1 MPYLGKSPSQGVRT
15 RFQFTPN
22 AGTTSISGADANG
35 LTLSFT
41 DGNYVDVYLNGV
53 MLKAGVDY
61 NTNTANTIAG
71 LSATVASDVVDIV
84 VYDTFSLFGGTLEGN
99 VKVNNG
105 TFNVTGAGDFDSTL
119 NVDGVV
125 TANAGVVVD
134 NITIDGTEI
143 DLSSGNLTI
152 DVANDIIL
160 DSGDG
165 DIQLKDT
172 GSTFLNIYESSDH
185 AYLYNP
191 RSNGDIIFQGNG
203 VSEALR
209 LDMSASGAATFNGTI
224 TGTTATLVGA
234 NTLTLRNDTNT
245 DANEPKLIFDND
257 TFSGANYANITTG
270 NGGLLLKIESPSTST
285 FQNRHQIIMNGG
297 AGDDIQFNLSTDN
310 GSNYVNYFKIDG
322 GNATFNETGAAKDF
336 RIESDNSTHMLFL
349 DGSADAVGIRKSD
362 PSFGLD
368 VGVPMRVTTADNN
381 AQLVLQSTDT
391 DANEGPI
398 LVLQRDAGNVPS
410 DDDVMGTIKFQNDD
424 TGLNMTTYAKIDTS
438 IRDTSNGSEAARL
451 NFYVQS
457 GGSETKLLGLIGASA
472 SAGAEVTFNEDSNDI
487 DFRIESDASATMF
500 QVDASLNRIFMGTGT
515 NANFNATVA
524 VIRND
529 TASLGDFEGNLLLFD
544 NSTSNN
550 ATNGG
555 HIVFAGHDGSSERG
569 YAKIIGGKGNSTS
582 GEYDGQLMFK
592 VRDHGDSS
600 IDEKLRIK
608 SNESVFNEVSA
619 NHDFRIESDSD
630 TQIFFVDAGNNAV
643 GIKENDPS
651 GYPSNTQTG
660 DTSGIFRIAGSVGSI
675 AVSSTGNEIAF
686 TRDGLNYISSPG
698 TSSKINLR
706 ASTTGGVSLHAGASS
721 FSAVSDETFKTI
733 TGNIENASD
742 KVKTLRTV
750 MGRYNDEDESASH
763 PFLIAQDIQK
773 VLPEAV
779 IFDKDLNKLLLSYT
793 DVIPLLTASLKEA
806 LSKIETL
813 EIKIAKLEGD

>member
-209 LDMSASGAATFNGTI
+209 LDMSNLGFATFN
-224 TGTTATLVGA
+224 A
-234 NTLTLRNDTNT
+234 
-245 DANEPKLIFDND
+245 
-257 TFSGANYANITTG
+257 
-270 NGGLLLKIESPSTST
+270 
-285 FQNRHQIIMNGG
+285 
-297 AGDDIQFNLSTDN
+297 
-310 GSNYVNYFKIDG
+310 
-322 GNATFNETGAAKDF
+322 NATFNETGNDVDF
-336 RIESDNSTHMLFL
+336 RIESVNSTHML
-349 DGSADAVGIRKSD
+349 
-362 PSFGLD
+362 
-368 VGVPMRVTTADNN
+368 
-381 AQLVLQSTDT
+381 
-391 DANEGPI
+391 
-398 LVLQRDAGNVPS
+398 
-410 DDDVMGTIKFQNDD
+410 
-424 TGLNMTTYAKIDTS
+424 
-438 IRDTSNGSEAARL
+438 
-451 NFYVQS
+451 
-457 GGSETKLLGLIGASA
+457 
-472 SAGAEVTFNEDSNDI
+472 
-487 DFRIESDASATMF
+487 
-500 QVDASLNRIFMGTGT
+500 
-515 NANFNATVA
+515 
-524 VIRND
+524 
-529 TASLGDFEGNLLLFD
+529 
-544 NSTSNN
+544 
-550 ATNGG
+550 
-555 HIVFAGHDGSSERG
+555 
-569 YAKIIGGKGNSTS
+569 
-582 GEYDGQLMFK
+582 
-592 VRDHGDSS
+592 
-600 IDEKLRIK
+600 
-608 SNESVFNEVSA
+608 
-619 NHDFRIESDSD
+619 
-630 TQIFFVDAGNNAV
+630 FVDAGNNAV
-643 GIKENDPS
+643 GIGENDPS

-660 DTSGIFRIAGSVGSI
+660 DTSGKFRIAGSVGSI

-686 TRDGLNYISSPG
+686 TRDSLNYISAPG
-698 TSSKINLR
+698 TSAKINLR
-706 ASTTGGVSLHAGASS
+706 ASTTGGVSLHSGATS

-733 TGNIENASD
+733 TGNIVNASD

-750 MGRYNDEDESASH
+750 MGRFNDEDESASH
-763 PFLIAQDIQK
+763 PFLIAQDVQK

-813 EIKIAKLEGD
+813 ETKIAKLEGE

>member
-1 MPYLGKSPSQGVRT
+1 MT
-15 RFQFTPN
+15 R
-22 AGTTSISGADANG
+22 AR
-35 LTLSFT
+35 
-41 DGNYVDVYLNGV
+41 
-53 MLKAGVDY
+53 
-61 NTNTANTIAG
+61 
-71 LSATVASDVVDIV
+71 
-84 VYDTFSLFGGTLEGN
+84 
-99 VKVNNG
+99 
-105 TFNVTGAGDFDSTL
+105 
-119 NVDGVV
+119 
-125 TANAGVVVD
+125 
-134 NITIDGTEI
+134 
-143 DLSSGNLTI
+143 
-152 DVANDIIL
+152 DVANL
-160 DSGDG
+160 
-165 DIQLKDT
+165 Q
-172 GSTFLNIYESSDH
+172 
-185 AYLYNP
+185 
-191 RSNGDIIFQGNG
+191 
-203 VSEALR
+203 
-209 LDMSASGAATFNGTI
+209 SGAIINEA
-224 TGTTATLVGA
+224 GA
-234 NTLTLRNDTNT
+234 DL
-245 DANEPKLIFDND
+245 
-257 TFSGANYANITTG
+257 
-270 NGGLLLKIESPSTST
+270 
-285 FQNRHQIIMNGG
+285 
-297 AGDDIQFNLSTDN
+297 
-310 GSNYVNYFKIDG
+310 
-322 GNATFNETGAAKDF
+322 DF
-336 RIESDNSTHMLFL
+336 RIESD
-349 DGSADAVGIRKSD
+349 G
-362 PSFGLD
+362 
-368 VGVPMRVTTADNN
+368 N
-381 AQLVLQSTDT
+381 ANMFV
-391 DANEGPI
+391 
-398 LVLQRDAGNVPS
+398 VDAGNNRV
-410 DDDVMGTIKFQNDD
+410 N
-424 TGLNMTTYAKIDTS
+424 
-438 IRDTSNGSEAARL
+438 
-451 NFYVQS
+451 
-457 GGSETKLLGLIGASA
+457 IG
-472 SAGAEVTFNEDSNDI
+472 EVNT
-487 DFRIESDASATMF
+487 
-500 QVDASLNRIFMGTGT
+500 L
-515 NANFNATVA
+515 FNATAA
-524 VIRND
+524 VTRND
-529 TASLGDFEGNLLLFD
+529 TASIGDFEGNLLLFD
-544 NSTSNN
+544 NAGSST

-555 HIVFAGHDGSSERG
+555 HLIFAGHDGSSPRG

-592 VRDHGDSS
+592 VRDNGDSS

>member
-234 NTLTLRNDTNT
+234 NTLTLRNDTST
-245 DANEPKLIFDND
+245 DVNEPKLIFDND

-322 GNATFNETGAAKDF
+322 GNATFNETGADKDF
-336 RIESDNSTHMLFL
+336 RIESDS
-349 DGSADAVGIRKSD
+349 
-362 PSFGLD
+362 
-368 VGVPMRVTTADNN
+368 N
-381 AQLVLQSTDT
+381 A
-391 DANEGPI
+391 N
-398 LVLQRDAGNVPS
+398 
-410 DDDVMGTIKFQNDD
+410 
-424 TGLNMTTYAKIDTS
+424 
-438 IRDTSNGSEAARL
+438 
-451 NFYVQS
+451 
-457 GGSETKLLGLIGASA
+457 
-472 SAGAEVTFNEDSNDI
+472 
-487 DFRIESDASATMF
+487 MF
-500 QVDASLNRIFMGTGT
+500 QVDGGNNRVSIGGVNTL
-515 NANFNATVA
+515 FNSTATVT
-524 VIRND
+524 RND
-529 TASLGDFEGNLLLFD
+529 TASLGDFEGNLMLFD
-544 NSTSNN
+544 NSGSST

-555 HIVFAGHDGSSERG
+555 HLLFSGHDGTSVRG
-569 YAKIIGGKGNSTS
+569 FAKILGVKET
-582 GEYDGQLMFK
+582 QLVVNMM
-592 VRDHGDSS
+592 
-600 IDEKLRIK
+600 
-608 SNESVFNEVSA
+608 VS
-619 NHDFRIESDSD
+619 
-630 TQIFFVDAGNNAV
+630 
-643 GIKENDPS
+643 
-651 GYPSNTQTG
+651 
-660 DTSGIFRIAGSVGSI
+660 
-675 AVSSTGNEIAF
+675 
-686 TRDGLNYISSPG
+686 
-698 TSSKINLR
+698 
-706 ASTTGGVSLHAGASS
+706 
-721 FSAVSDETFKTI
+721 
-733 TGNIENASD
+733 
-742 KVKTLRTV
+742 
-750 MGRYNDEDESASH
+750 
-763 PFLIAQDIQK
+763 
-773 VLPEAV
+773 
-779 IFDKDLNKLLLSYT
+779 
-793 DVIPLLTASLKEA
+793 
-806 LSKIETL
+806 
-813 EIKIAKLEGD
+813 

>member
-1 MPYLGKSPSQGVRT
+1 
-15 RFQFTPN
+15 
-22 AGTTSISGADANG
+22 
-35 LTLSFT
+35 
-41 DGNYVDVYLNGV
+41 
-53 MLKAGVDY
+53 
-61 NTNTANTIAG
+61 
-71 LSATVASDVVDIV
+71 
-84 VYDTFSLFGGTLEGN
+84 
-99 VKVNNG
+99 
-105 TFNVTGAGDFDSTL
+105 
-119 NVDGVV
+119 
-125 TANAGVVVD
+125 
-134 NITIDGTEI
+134 IDGTEI

-257 TFSGANYANITTG
+257 TFSGASYANITTG